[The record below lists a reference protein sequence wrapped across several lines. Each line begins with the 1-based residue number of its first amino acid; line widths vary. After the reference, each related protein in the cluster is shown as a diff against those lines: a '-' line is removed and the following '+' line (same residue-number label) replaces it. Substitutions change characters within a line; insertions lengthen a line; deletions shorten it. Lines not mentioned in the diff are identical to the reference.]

1 MPKDAT
7 CERLEASRWSFAV
20 RCLPLLCQDVYHAC
34 PKEFVAENML
44 VTQQSVAVAECYA
57 GRET

>member
-1 MPKDAT
+1 MKGWKLPYGLSL
-7 CERLEASRWSFAV
+7 CS
-20 RCLPLLCQDVYHAC
+20 CLPLLCQDVYHEC